1 MHFYNSLLL
10 ISNFFILKVQTQ
22 TQTAKGPGIS
32 GCSYFNYINVNCKL
46 PGVEL
51 SEIPDECT
59 SLVVKRF
66 YVDLNYHVAA
76 NPSNCEKN
84 KINTDNLD
92 KVLAFSKP
100 VYVYYG
106 YATQSEW
113 TQVLA
118 CEVCDGGTNSL
129 DEMKGLKAFFNEHPG
144 ITGVILS
151 AFEHNEY
158 STEFP
163 GFSENLKKYIEV
175 MKSSFPG
182 LEVGIQFEGQFLI
195 DQYTNPQI
203 PWLDIAVI
211 EPVTDFFI
219 ISVMHLNDCTDESLY
234 NSGIA
239 PMTSSTTPY
248 TMEKIKSI
256 LPELSIPKGKLY
268 FKYMLNPYSDPNDSH
283 TLCDLTIQQMCEH
296 PLDTTLYCSESM
308 ESFYKKGQFAF
319 ENGAGFIT
327 EEIGLND
334 PENKCKCEKPFG
346 SFYALLNGFECGIP
360 KPCAL
365 YPCRQ

>member
-1 MHFYNSLLL
+1 MYSTVLHNAEDKAIGRKAVGEVLGLGM
-10 ISNFFILKVQTQ
+10 
-22 TQTAKGPGIS
+22 GPGIS
-32 GCSYFNYINVNCKL
+32 GCSYFNYINENCKL
-46 PGVEL
+46 PSVEL

-66 YVDLNYHVAA
+66 FVDLNYHVAA

-84 KINTDNLD
+84 KINNLD

-182 LEVGIQFEGQFLI
+182 LEVGIQFDGQFLI

-203 PWLDIAVI
+203 PWEEKLDSLSI
-211 EPVTDFFI
+211 VTDAKYYEDQKTRMVVIDVRKHIVLILLMVKRILSADAELIIYNQHAFKCSLPSFI
-219 ISVMHLNDCTDESLY
+219 
-234 NSGIA
+234 
-239 PMTSSTTPY
+239 SS
-248 TMEKIKSI
+248 KDF
-256 LPELSIPKGKLY
+256 PKL
-268 FKYMLNPYSDPNDSH
+268 H
-283 TLCDLTIQQMCEH
+283 ITL
-296 PLDTTLYCSESM
+296 
-308 ESFYKKGQFAF
+308 
-319 ENGAGFIT
+319 
-327 EEIGLND
+327 
-334 PENKCKCEKPFG
+334 
-346 SFYALLNGFECGIP
+346 
-360 KPCAL
+360 
-365 YPCRQ
+365 

>member
-1 MHFYNSLLL
+1 MRL
-10 ISNFFILKVQTQ
+10 IFSKNQSRRILIMYSTVLHNAEDKAIGRKAVREVLGLGM
-22 TQTAKGPGIS
+22 GPGIS

-151 AFEHNEY
+151 AFEHN
-158 STEFP
+158 
-163 GFSENLKKYIEV
+163 
-175 MKSSFPG
+175 
-182 LEVGIQFEGQFLI
+182 
-195 DQYTNPQI
+195 
-203 PWLDIAVI
+203 
-211 EPVTDFFI
+211 
-219 ISVMHLNDCTDESLY
+219 
-234 NSGIA
+234 
-239 PMTSSTTPY
+239 
-248 TMEKIKSI
+248 
-256 LPELSIPKGKLY
+256 
-268 FKYMLNPYSDPNDSH
+268 
-283 TLCDLTIQQMCEH
+283 
-296 PLDTTLYCSESM
+296 
-308 ESFYKKGQFAF
+308 GQFAF